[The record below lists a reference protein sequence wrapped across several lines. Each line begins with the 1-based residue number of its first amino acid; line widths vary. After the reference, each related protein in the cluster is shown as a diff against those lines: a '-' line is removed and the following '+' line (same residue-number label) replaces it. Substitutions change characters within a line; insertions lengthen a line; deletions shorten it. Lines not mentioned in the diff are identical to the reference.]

1 MVGGD
6 FNMLRYVHEKSNVSN
21 YTIWMD
27 MFNSFIIDTALS
39 EIIRWGTRFTW
50 TNKQANPIGSILDR
64 VFISKEWEQKFPKVK
79 VSILTRVGS
88 NYCPLLL
95 DDDAK
100 LDQPKRGGVIFETTW
115 LSQPN
120 FKKHIIEKW
129 PKRRDEGIQ
138 DFWKRMK
145 KNLCS

>member
-6 FNMLRYVHEKSNVSN
+6 FNMLRYVHEKSNVSD

-27 MFNSFIIDTALS
+27 MFNSFIIDTALT

-50 TNKQANPIGSILDR
+50 INKQANPIGSILDR

-100 LDQPKRGGVIFETTW
+100 LDQPKMGVYI
-115 LSQPN
+115 
-120 FKKHIIEKW
+120 
-129 PKRRDEGIQ
+129 
-138 DFWKRMK
+138 
-145 KNLCS
+145 